1 MIFVALSGAFSSR
14 FPKSSPTK
22 RTSFNNWRG
31 FLENVQFNR
40 FKLKKDKLAA
50 CWLRSRGILAWY
62 WEYALCGTVR
72 RNVLGVL
79 LACCRAPSHPQ
90 RKRSLVYVE
99 QGVVLP
105 HFSGQSAKGATDIRP
120 AGGPW
125 RVVKVLGWLWHH
137 VIAKCATALRT
148 LLLHISPE
156 SLRLQQSNLNKYHL
170 SIHLLYIS

>member
-22 RTSFNNWRG
+22 RTSFSNWRG

-40 FKLKKDKLAA
+40 SKLKKDKLAA
-50 CWLRSRGILAWY
+50 CWLRSRWILAWY

-125 RVVKVLGWLWHH
+125 RVVKVLGLT
-137 VIAKCATALRT
+137 VASRDSKVCNCIKDLIATYFAGIIA
-148 LLLHISPE
+148 
-156 SLRLQQSNLNKYHL
+156 
-170 SIHLLYIS
+170 SITKQPK